1 MTTATE
7 KAAMRKAARRVPPEL
22 RQRTARS
29 CDRCKARKHK
39 CLQIPGQA
47 RCQHCEHFNYTC
59 KTTKPRKKRLYGSAD
74 NVRARIAYLEGIV
87 KQYVNAEGDLSSL
100 EVLQELGASLNISVG
115 NIQDVKLDCP
125 EIDPYEPEQSQELQ
139 DSQESQELEESEEP
153 EDPEESQELQDSQEP
168 QEDARATSTEQ
179 NEELVQDQQGQD
191 QYIGPAS
198 SYFFQMKLRSLL
210 GRQRQHPRCQMYLF
224 GPNPTEETLKPFAS
238 DVLTDFDVRAIA
250 IPSQLGVDA
259 ACLPYSVP
267 LLDHFVIEGLI
278 RAYFD
283 YVNVDFPVLHEAS
296 FLETFNRWRVSPSS
310 VDRPWVCGLLC
321 VLLLSRRIMPLG
333 TTETQQQKWWTYVE
347 SLLPS
352 MIFTNNI
359 HSIQALMLAALH
371 LHNTNHRDAC
381 WTLTGVAARIAVAI
395 GLHRDEV
402 VCEGPQLNR
411 ELRRSL
417 WWTLYSFE
425 QIQVSSHDRPSAIES
440 TLGSTSPNERVLNI
454 NTSNWPADYAP
465 WSTKLVSILGL
476 VCRALP
482 NLTSESGFSSV
493 AELLGELTLWHT
505 SLPQHLSLQGFDM
518 LPDGHKRPVLLLHI
532 QYHYTVSLLTR
543 HSLLRHLA
551 STIQGQTSDM
561 NEKELETIARVCCE
575 SGRKSCE
582 LLLHLDMIGKFN
594 AVTWWDIYYVY
605 SSALVMTLSIL
616 SDCTRQQSKG
626 HSNHESL
633 SLLHNCALILNRHSG
648 NPMVPDTMRRWIGA
662 IYDIDMLVH
671 ERVSPTQQ
679 EPFNQQAPF
688 NQQVP
693 CNQQAPFNQ
702 QVPCNQ
708 QVPYNQQIHCNQQAP
723 FNQQSHSITHSGI
736 ANTLVELGSQ
746 RDMYGSF
753 ARNEFYPNTEHN
765 ALQMNP
771 EMGMVMNGNNVPG
784 MPMPVWGGE
793 NEYFSWDS
801 IGCMLLGVEALDS
814 SFGL

>member
-1 MTTATE
+1 
-7 KAAMRKAARRVPPEL
+7 MRKAARRVPPEL

-100 EVLQELGASLNISVG
+100 EVLQELGASLNITVG
-115 NIQDVKLDCP
+115 NIQD
-125 EIDPYEPEQSQELQ
+125 
-139 DSQESQELEESEEP
+139 
-153 EDPEESQELQDSQEP
+153 SQELQDSQEP
-168 QEDARATSTEQ
+168 QENARATSTEQ

-259 ACLPYSVP
+259 ACLPYSAP

-505 SLPQHLSLQGFDM
+505 SLPQHLTLQEFDM

-561 NEKELETIARVCCE
+561 NEKELETIARVCCD

-616 SDCTRQQSKG
+616 SDCTRQQSG
-626 HSNHESL
+626 GYSNHESL

-679 EPFNQQAPF
+679 GPFNQQAPF

-693 CNQQAPFNQ
+693 C
-702 QVPCNQ
+702 
-708 QVPYNQQIHCNQQAP
+708 
-723 FNQQSHSITHSGI
+723 I

-753 ARNEFYPNTEHN
+753 ARNEEFYPNTEHN